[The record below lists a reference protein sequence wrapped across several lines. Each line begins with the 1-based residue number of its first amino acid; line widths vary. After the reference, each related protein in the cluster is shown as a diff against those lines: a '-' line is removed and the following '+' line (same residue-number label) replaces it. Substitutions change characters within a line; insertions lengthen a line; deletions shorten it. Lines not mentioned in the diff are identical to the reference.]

1 MGLGYFLT
9 EHVVYNTE
17 GQLLTN
23 GSFEYKLPQVKEI
36 PAVFNVTLLDNA
48 YNNAGILGSKAT
60 GEPCLVI
67 SNSIYFAVKMA
78 IASARVDAGDGSYFP
93 LSVPSVVDVRQQ
105 AAMVSPSRFVL
116 PY

>member
-9 EHVVYNTE
+9 EHVVYDAD
-17 GQLLTN
+17 GSLLTN

-36 PAVFNVTLLDNA
+36 PAVFNVTLLDNI
-48 YNNAGILGSKAT
+48 YNKDGILGSKAT
-60 GEPCLVI
+60 GEPCMVI

-78 IASARVDAGDGSYFP
+78 IASARVDAGDASYFN
-93 LSVPSVVDVRQQ
+93 LNVPSVVDVRQQ
-105 AAMVSPSRFVL
+105 ACLVSPSRFVL